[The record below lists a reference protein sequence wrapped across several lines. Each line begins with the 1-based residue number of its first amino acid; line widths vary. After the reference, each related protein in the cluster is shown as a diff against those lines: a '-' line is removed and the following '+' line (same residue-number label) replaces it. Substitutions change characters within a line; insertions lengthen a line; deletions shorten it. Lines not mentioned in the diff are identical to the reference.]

1 VCTCL
6 DIFADLRTA
15 AVASKQISST
25 IFVLSCNEGR
35 LERSTG
41 RRSGSRGNERSDDVN
56 ASMKASKAKTP
67 ILAAGGILLRGR
79 VRPEIALVQLR
90 KMGAWVLP
98 KGKLASGESAIAAA
112 QREVTEETGHR
123 VSIHQF
129 LGTLAYETGG
139 RQKIVQFWRM
149 HALGGPV
156 GELMRDVKAME
167 WLALDEAIER
177 LSHARE
183 QVFLEQVGP
192 TAIRLAERRPRR
204 GLVRRHRPAATPR
217 PEGSTVPELV
227 ALPTHS
233 LTLAPSV
240 DPSLESRVA
249 DRSSANPTLLGKT
262 WGWLLHTAVLP
273 KPQRD

>member
-1 VCTCL
+1 M
-6 DIFADLRTA
+6 
-15 AVASKQISST
+15 K
-25 IFVLSCNEGR
+25 EGK
-35 LERSTG
+35 E
-41 RRSGSRGNERSDDVN
+41 
-56 ASMKASKAKTP
+56 KKTP

-98 KGKLASGESAIAAA
+98 KGKLGQGESAIAAA
-112 QREVTEETGHR
+112 QREVVEETGHR

-139 RQKIVQFWRM
+139 RQKIVRFWRM

-183 QVFLEQVGP
+183 QVFLEHVGP
-192 TAIRLAERRPRR
+192 IAIRLAERRPRKS
-204 GLVRRHRPAATPR
+204 VMRRHRPAPALQ
-217 PEGSTVPELV
+217 PEVRTVPELAAPV
-227 ALPTHS
+227 DFAAPLRAHS
-233 LTLAPSV
+233 LSLAPSM
-240 DPSLESRVA
+240 DPSLDSRGI
-249 DRSSANPTLLGKT
+249 DRSSGSQTMIGKT
-262 WGWLLHTAVLP
+262 WGWLLHTALLP